1 MGVGDG
7 RVVRHMKKKSV
18 VLGTGTVLCP
28 CCGYAL
34 RVGATVRLQATREI
48 GQMTVGEEPQPTL
61 HEKLDGFGKALK
73 REMEADRDG

>member
-1 MGVGDG
+1 V
-7 RVVRHMKKKSV
+7 KKKLV
-18 VLGTGTVLCP
+18 VLGATRVLCP

-34 RVGATVRLQATREI
+34 LVGATVRLEATRVI